1 MTPRPKT
8 CFRAHAP
15 DENTHHP
22 MRGSTLPEQ
31 DPRSSETFTAAL
43 SGIDHGTVAGKA
55 NDLLVE
61 LVHAVREKGRKGSVT
76 VVLEVRPYKGNSLNV
91 EVAASVTAKLPQPE
105 PPAGL
110 FFVTEDG
117 ALTRDDP
124 RYDRLFDTDS
134 EGRPVQ

>member
-1 MTPRPKT
+1 MFATPEASQTETDHRGRKHMPEANP
-8 CFRAHAP
+8 RAA
-15 DENTHHP
+15 
-22 MRGSTLPEQ
+22 
-31 DPRSSETFTAAL
+31 ETFVAAV
-43 SGIDHGTVAGKA
+43 SGIDHGAVAAKA
-55 NDLLVE
+55 DDLLME
-61 LVHAVREKGRKGSVT
+61 LVNAVREMGRKGSVT

-124 RYDRLFDTDS
+124 RYDRLFDIEND
-134 EGRPVQ
+134 GRPVA